1 MGLHEL
7 RLVNF
12 RIFPNSPFTPTPR
25 RSPSCCRPTAPVR
38 RPSSRPSTPS
48 RRRRHFAPARRATSS
63 ARGRA
68 PARCTGCS
76 IERERRVQVDLT
88 LTRGV
93 RNTTKRMLVNG
104 QRPRSRADV
113 AEALPLTIFTP
124 EGVDVVRQGPEHRR
138 EFLTNLLTDVDLTT
152 GDVIERFTRI
162 LSQRNAL
169 LRHLQGERPTSI
181 QQGELDVWTSDF
193 CKVSEELVTLR
204 RALLDEV
211 APLVSNYYHEL
222 AEDDSTVGVS
232 YEQSW
237 SGDLERALRD
247 VFDDDR
253 FRGHT
258 TIGPQRDD
266 IALTLDGR
274 DTRRQASQGE
284 QRSLALAIRLAG
296 HELVQ
301 RRRGVDPLLAPR
313 RRLQRARSAPQRP
326 VAKSPPNR
334 SNTGH
339 YGLAT
344 AGRHESGGRDRS
356 HRVGAVKSRDEQP
369 AKLARTTRH
378 TRRTTPQGRSSR
390 HRRDTN
396 AVAEHRGTGD
406 RRALSTGVREE
417 RRATRECPFGGVR
430 AARDE

>member
-12 RIFPNSPFTPTPR
+12 RIFEELSFHPDSEAITVLLSPNGTGKTTVLEAVYALA
-25 RSPSCCRPTAPVR
+25 TA
-38 RPSSRPSTPS
+38 SSFRTGSASDLIRTGEGAS
-48 RRRRHFAPARRATSS
+48 EVHGVLFA
-63 ARGRA
+63 
-68 PARCTGCS
+68 
-76 IERERRVQVDLT
+76 RERRVQVDLT
-88 LTRGV
+88 LTRGA

-169 LRHLQGERPTSI
+169 LRQLQGERPSAL
-181 QQGELDVWTSDF
+181 QYGELEVWTSDF
-193 CKVSEELVTLR
+193 CTVSDELIMLR
-204 RALLDEV
+204 RALLEEL
-211 APLVSNYYHEL
+211 APLVSHYYHEL
-222 AEDDSTVGVS
+222 AEDDSTVGVA

-237 SGDLERALRD
+237 SGDLEHALRD

-301 RRRGVDPLLAPR
+301 RRRGVDPLLLLDDVFSELDPHR
-313 RRLQRARSAPQRP
+313 SDRLLNLLPTGQTLVTTA
-326 VAKSPPNR
+326 SPLP
-334 SNTGH
+334 
-339 YGLAT
+339 
-344 AGRHESGGRDRS
+344 SGMS
-356 HRVGAVKSRDEQP
+356 PAAVIDLTELTS
-369 AKLARTTRH
+369 
-378 TRRTTPQGRSSR
+378 
-390 HRRDTN
+390 
-396 AVAEHRGTGD
+396 
-406 RRALSTGVREE
+406 
-417 RRATRECPFGGVR
+417 
-430 AARDE
+430 